1 MPPKTRIEKLS
12 SPDPGVTVFKITGTL
27 GFHEKAVLER
37 IFAECNRR
45 GLARVL
51 FEVSELE
58 SLGGGCARIIR
69 EEASRGRIAIGLVG
83 ATRTVL
89 KFLKKEDAPRIVV
102 ADSLADAIPA
112 INAKVLA
119 FKATVAPEFDGDDA
133 LLSSDTLDDILK
145 LGDGPAEE
153 EDACASDS
161 DDDDERLTDG
171 ATPAPNARDDR
182 PHARQEAKRE
192 DSHPAPKRPEEAPAR
207 PAATR
212 PRAHDDAPR
221 PSPRPSEPA
230 PSRTEARPAPAA
242 GPSARVQE
250 AMRASAPSSS
260 AKPASKPEP
269 PTSAVTSAADGS
281 ADARELQKRI
291 VQYNTLFSINS
302 DFYRL
307 RDRKALLDAFLLTT
321 IAQVGVES
329 AVFLE
334 QNRNYFVPVAMKG
347 IEPGELRGFAL
358 SGAQLKLDKW
368 GSTVEVAAVEKSPFG
383 DDVKAPLLA
392 VGCTYVAPFIVRGEV
407 RGILL
412 LGRPIRTDLDPGAIE
427 FLKILIHQAAVAYES
442 MSRFEEEN
450 ERTLGVVQTLMSLI
464 EENTLARG
472 NTNLISNYVY
482 TVAQRMHYPAE
493 HMRDLM
499 YGTVLR
505 DIGMIKVSDL
515 IVRSPRELMP
525 EEWDIIKCHPSDG
538 SLMLRD
544 MKFSDHAIQIVIHHH
559 ERFNGEGYPRG
570 VQGQD
575 IPLGARIVSVVESYA
590 AMLQERPTR
599 PALSREE
606 ALSTLKENWGM
617 RYDPEIVRCFV
628 EVVEEEIRSGDSV
641 KEKKFALF
649 SV

>member
-12 SPDPGVTVFKITGTL
+12 SPHSGVTVFKITGTL

-83 ATRTVL
+83 ASRTVL

-102 ADSLADAIPA
+102 AGDLTDAIPA
-112 INAKVLA
+112 VVAKVLA
-119 FKATVAPEFDGDDA
+119 FEAVADPDLGADDT
-133 LLSSDTLDDILK
+133 LNESLDDILE
-145 LGDGPAEE
+145 LGDAPADE
-153 EDACASDS
+153 EDAETP
-161 DDDDERLTDG
+161 DDVEEEPSMARE
-171 ATPAPNARDDR
+171 PARD
-182 PHARQEAKRE
+182 
-192 DSHPAPKRPEEAPAR
+192 PEPEP
-207 PAATR
+207 
-212 PRAHDDAPR
+212 
-221 PSPRPSEPA
+221 EPA
-230 PSRTEARPAPAA
+230 PRARYQARESEPERPAPRPAPAA
-242 GPSARVQE
+242 PVV
-250 AMRASAPSSS
+250 
-260 AKPASKPEP
+260 PAAGVDSTP
-269 PTSAVTSAADGS
+269 ADP
-281 ADARELQKRI
+281 RELQKRI
-291 VQYNTLFSINS
+291 VQYNTVFSINS

-307 RDRKALLDAFLLTT
+307 RDRKSLLDAFLLTT

-334 QNRNYFVPVAMKG
+334 HNRNYFVPVAMKG

-358 SGAQLKLDKW
+358 SGAQLRLEKW
-368 GSTVEVAAVEKSPFG
+368 GGTVDVQAVEKSPFG

-392 VGCTYVAPFIVRGEV
+392 VGCTHVAPFIVRGDV
-407 RGILL
+407 RGVLL
-412 LGRPIRTDLDPGAIE
+412 LGRPIRSELDQSTID
-427 FLKILIHQAAVAYES
+427 FLKILIHQAAIAYES

-450 ERTLGVVQTLMSLI
+450 ERTLGVVQTLISLI

-472 NTNLISNYVY
+472 NTNLITHYVLAL
-482 TVAQRMHYPAE
+482 AQRMHYPVE
-493 HMRDLM
+493 HLRDLM

-525 EEWDIIKCHPSDG
+525 EEWEIIKRHPSDG
-538 SLMLRD
+538 AAMLRD
-544 MKFSDHAIQIVIHHH
+544 MKFSDHATTIVLHHH

-570 VQGQD
+570 IQGQD

-599 PALSREE
+599 HALTREE
-606 ALSTLKENWGM
+606 ALNTLKENWGM
-617 RYDPEIVRCFV
+617 RYDPEVVCSFV
-628 EVVEEEIRSGDSV
+628 EVVEDEIRAGESP

>member
-1 MPPKTRIEKLS
+1 MSPKTTIEKLS
-12 SPDPGVTVFKITGTL
+12 SSSPDVTIFKITGTL

-37 IFAECNRR
+37 ILNECNRR

-51 FEVSELE
+51 FEVFELE

-69 EEASRGRIAIGLVG
+69 EEASRGRIAMGLVG
-83 ATRTVL
+83 ANKTVL

-102 ADSLADAIPA
+102 ADTIEEAIPA
-112 INAKVLA
+112 VLAKVLA
-119 FKATVAPEFDGDDA
+119 FEATPEPGLESD
-133 LLSSDTLDDILK
+133 DTLLNNETLEEILK

-153 EDACASDS
+153 EDAEGDDVPAAS
-161 DDDDERLTDG
+161 
-171 ATPAPNARDDR
+171 
-182 PHARQEAKRE
+182 
-192 DSHPAPKRPEEAPAR
+192 EAPRAKAPASPAKPATDAAPRSASQPDEPR
-207 PAATR
+207 PA
-212 PRAHDDAPR
+212 RAA
-221 PSPRPSEPA
+221 S
-230 PSRTEARPAPAA
+230 PAPAPAEPEKETVAVA
-242 GPSARVQE
+242 G
-250 AMRASAPSSS
+250 
-260 AKPASKPEP
+260 EP
-269 PTSAVTSAADGS
+269 DDT
-281 ADARELQKRI
+281 RQLQKRI

-302 DFYRL
+302 DFYRFQ
-307 RDRKALLDAFLLTT
+307 DRKNLLDAFLLTM

-334 QNRNYFVPVAMKG
+334 RNKGYFVPVAMKG
-347 IEPGELRGFAL
+347 IEAGELRGFAL
-358 SGAQLKLDKW
+358 SGGQLHIDRW
-368 GSTVEVAAVEKSPFG
+368 GTSVELQAVEKSPFG

-392 VGCTYVAPFIVRGEV
+392 LGCTYVIPFIVHGDV
-407 RGILL
+407 RGIVL
-412 LGRPIRTDLDPGAIE
+412 LGRPIKNELDATTAD
-427 FLKILIHQAAVAYES
+427 FLKILIHQAAIAYES
-442 MSRFEEEN
+442 LARFEEEN
-450 ERTLGVVQTLMSLI
+450 ERTLGVVQTLISLI

-482 TVAQRMHYPAE
+482 AVAQKMHYPAE
-493 HMRDLM
+493 HVRDLM

-525 EEWDIIKCHPSDG
+525 EEWEIIKRHPSDG
-538 SLMLRD
+538 AAMLKR
-544 MKFSDHAIQIVIHHH
+544 MRFSEHAMAVVLHHH

-570 VQGQD
+570 TQGQD

-617 RYDPEIVRCFV
+617 RYDPEVIRCFV
-628 EVVEEEIRSGDSV
+628 EVVEEEIRSPEGNR
-641 KEKKFALF
+641 EKKFALF

>member
-12 SPDPGVTVFKITGTL
+12 SPDSGVTVFKITGTL

-102 ADSLADAIPA
+102 ADTLADAIPA
-112 INAKVLA
+112 VNAKVLA
-119 FKATVAPEFDGDDA
+119 FKATIAPELEGDEA
-133 LLSSDTLDDILK
+133 LLSSDALDDILK
-145 LGDGPAEE
+145 LGDGPADE
-153 EDACASDS
+153 EDASASES
-161 DDDDERLTDG
+161 DDNDEPRVEK
-171 ATPAPNARDDR
+171 PQARKD
-182 PHARQEAKRE
+182 EKRE
-192 DSHPAPKRPEEAPAR
+192 DTRPE
-207 PAATR
+207 
-212 PRAHDDAPR
+212 PR
-221 PSPRPSEPA
+221 P
-230 PSRTEARPAPAA
+230 EARPASHA
-242 GPSARVQE
+242 GPSSRVQE
-250 AMRASAPSSS
+250 AMRASAPSPS
-260 AKPASKPEP
+260 AKPAPRPEP
-269 PTSAVTSAADGS
+269 APTGPAVDSTVADP
-281 ADARELQKRI
+281 RELQKRI
-291 VQYNTLFSINS
+291 VQYNTLFSINA
-302 DFYRL
+302 DFCRL
-307 RDRKALLDAFLLTT
+307 RERKALLDAFLLTT

-334 QNRNYFVPVAMKG
+334 QNRSYFVPVAMKG
-347 IEPGELRGFAL
+347 IEAGEMRGFAL
-358 SGAQLKLDKW
+358 SGSQLRLDRW
-368 GSTVEVAAVEKSPFG
+368 GSTVEVQAVEKSPFG

-392 VGCTYVAPFIVRGEV
+392 LGCAYVAPFIVRGDV

-412 LGRPIRTDLDPGAIE
+412 LGRPIRSELDSGAIE
-427 FLKILIHQAAVAYES
+427 FLKILINQAAVAYES
-442 MSRFEEEN
+442 MARFEEEN

-472 NTNLISNYVY
+472 NTNLISTYVY

-525 EEWDIIKCHPSDG
+525 EEWDIIKRHPSDG

-544 MKFSDHAIQIVIHHH
+544 MKFSDHAIQVVIHHH

-570 VQGQD
+570 TQGQD

-606 ALSTLKENWGM
+606 ALSTLKENWGL
-617 RYDPEIVRCFV
+617 RYDPEVVRCFV
-628 EVVEEEIRSGDSV
+628 EVVEEEIRSGENI

>member
-12 SPDPGVTVFKITGTL
+12 SPDSGVTVFKITGTL

-69 EEASRGRIAIGLVG
+69 DEASRGRIAIGLVG

-102 ADSLADAIPA
+102 ADTLTDAIPA
-112 INAKVLA
+112 VIAKVLA
-119 FKATVAPEFDGDDA
+119 FKATAAPEFEGDEV
-133 LLSSDTLDDILK
+133 LLSNEALDDILK

-153 EDACASDS
+153 EDATA
-161 DDDDERLTDG
+161 TDT
-171 ATPAPNARDDR
+171 AEESEAPSRDAK
-182 PHARQEAKRE
+182 PH
-192 DSHPAPKRPEEAPAR
+192 APAR
-207 PAATR
+207 DSDESELRAAAAQREKRSGEPHTPRPKDEPRTPHQDEAPRSQSRRDEPARAKPETRPAGSTAAPHSRPHETPRHSTPEPTPAA
-212 PRAHDDAPR
+212 A
-221 PSPRPSEPA
+221 
-230 PSRTEARPAPAA
+230 
-242 GPSARVQE
+242 
-250 AMRASAPSSS
+250 ASAG
-260 AKPASKPEP
+260 
-269 PTSAVTSAADGS
+269 AVADP
-281 ADARELQKRI
+281 RELQKRI
-291 VQYNTLFSINS
+291 VQYNTLFSINA

-307 RDRKALLDAFLLTT
+307 RERKALLDAFLLTT

-334 QNRNYFVPVAMKG
+334 HNRNYFVPVAMKG
-347 IEPGELRGFAL
+347 IEPGEMRGFAL
-358 SGAQLKLDKW
+358 SGSQLRLEKW
-368 GSTVEVAAVEKSPFG
+368 AGTVEVLAVEKSPFG

-392 VGCTYVAPFIVRGEV
+392 LGCTYVAPFIVRGEV

-412 LGRPIRTDLDPGAIE
+412 LGRPIRSDLDPSAIE

-472 NTNLISNYVY
+472 NTNLITNYVY

-493 HMRDLM
+493 HLRDLM
-499 YGTVLR
+499 YGTALR

-525 EEWDIIKCHPSDG
+525 EEWEIIKRHPSEG
-538 SLMLRD
+538 AVMLRD
-544 MKFSDHAIQIVIHHH
+544 MRFSEHAMNVVLHHH

-570 VQGQD
+570 TQGQD
-575 IPLGARIVSVVESYA
+575 IPLGARIVAVVESYA

-606 ALSTLKENWGM
+606 ALITLKENWGL
-617 RYDPEIVRCFV
+617 RYDPEVVRCFV
-628 EVVEEEIRSGDSV
+628 EVVEEEIRTGESV
-641 KEKKFALF
+641 KEKRFALF

>member
-37 IFAECNRR
+37 IFVECNRR

-58 SLGGGCARIIR
+58 SLGGGCARIVR
-69 EEASRGRIAIGLVG
+69 DEASRGRIAIGLVG

-89 KFLKKEDAPRIVV
+89 KFLKKEDAPRVVV
-102 ADSLADAIPA
+102 ADTLEDAIPA

-119 FKATVAPEFDGDDA
+119 FQAKPDPELAGDEVLTSEA
-133 LLSSDTLDDILK
+133 LDDILK
-145 LGDGPAEE
+145 LGDGPADE
-153 EDACASDS
+153 EDANAGSADDTPVEEPEAQRTVRSGPSHASRAH
-161 DDDDERLTDG
+161 DEKDRRS
-171 ATPAPNARDDR
+171 APERDETRHSRHDT
-182 PHARQEAKRE
+182 HARRHA
-192 DSHPAPKRPEEAPAR
+192 DEAPASSHHSSSR
-207 PAATR
+207 DEKPAAS
-212 PRAHDDAPR
+212 HHAPLR
-221 PSPRPSEPA
+221 EEKAASREAASEPLRA
-230 PSRTEARPAPAA
+230 PEIRLD
-242 GPSARVQE
+242 
-250 AMRASAPSSS
+250 SSS
-260 AKPASKPEP
+260 SD
-269 PTSAVTSAADGS
+269 T
-281 ADARELQKRI
+281 RELQRRI
-291 VQYNTLFSINS
+291 VQYNTLFSINA

-307 RDRKALLDAFLLTT
+307 RERKALLDAFLLTT

-334 QNRNYFVPVAMKG
+334 QNRSYFIPVAMKG
-347 IEPGELRGFAL
+347 IEPGEMRGFAL
-358 SGAQLKLDKW
+358 SGAQLRLEKW
-368 GSTVEVAAVEKSPFG
+368 GSTVEVHAVEKSPFG

-392 VGCTYVAPFIVRGEV
+392 VGCTYVAPFIVRGDV

-412 LGRPIRTDLDPGAIE
+412 LGRPIRSELDSSTIE

-442 MSRFEEEN
+442 MARFEEEN

-472 NTNLISNYVY
+472 NTSLITNYVY
-482 TVAQRMHYPAE
+482 TIAQRMHYPAE
-493 HMRDLM
+493 HVRDLM
-499 YGTVLR
+499 YGAVLR

-525 EEWDIIKCHPSDG
+525 EEWEIIKRHPSDG
-538 SLMLRD
+538 AIMLKD
-544 MKFSDHAIQIVIHHH
+544 MKFSEHATSVVLHHH

-570 VQGQD
+570 TQGQD

-606 ALSTLKENWGM
+606 ALTTLKENWGL
-617 RYDPEIVRCFV
+617 RYDPEVVRCFV
-628 EVVEEEIRSGDSV
+628 DVVEEEIRSGENIT
-641 KEKKFALF
+641 EKKFALF